1 MAQMA
6 SLLVV
11 ATVFVALWTL
21 NIYILQSERG
31 GLIHETKL
39 PMQELEPKLQG
50 GLIRE
55 GGRICGILWY
65 INLQFSPNFNTA
77 VLSGTL
83 TIGPKSTPWKVCTN
97 LPAKLS
103 QGSGKMTPYLCASPS
118 TGPPYPRSKSS
129 RYAITYLTTFQL
141 FPQRLLSHIPTPP
154 LVTLIQ
160 KLFSPHSSALM
171 PINFPF
177 LLM

>member
-21 NIYILQSERG
+21 NIYILQSERGG

-55 GGRICGILWY
+55 GGRICGIL
-65 INLQFSPNFNTA
+65 
-77 VLSGTL
+77 
-83 TIGPKSTPWKVCTN
+83 
-97 LPAKLS
+97 
-103 QGSGKMTPYLCASPS
+103 
-118 TGPPYPRSKSS
+118 
-129 RYAITYLTTFQL
+129 RYMFLIDFTCMYACMYVI
-141 FPQRLLSHIPTPP
+141 LLS
-154 LVTLIQ
+154 
-160 KLFSPHSSALM
+160 SPK
-171 PINFPF
+171 
-177 LLM
+177 

>member
-55 GGRICGILWY
+55 GGRICGILRY
-65 INLQFSPNFNTA
+65 KKKTSKTIVYQFHLYKCR
-77 VLSGTL
+77 V
-83 TIGPKSTPWKVCTN
+83 
-97 LPAKLS
+97 
-103 QGSGKMTPYLCASPS
+103 
-118 TGPPYPRSKSS
+118 R
-129 RYAITYLTTFQL
+129 
-141 FPQRLLSHIPTPP
+141 
-154 LVTLIQ
+154 
-160 KLFSPHSSALM
+160 
-171 PINFPF
+171 
-177 LLM
+177 

>member
-55 GGRICGILWY
+55 GGRICWIL
-65 INLQFSPNFNTA
+65 
-77 VLSGTL
+77 
-83 TIGPKSTPWKVCTN
+83 
-97 LPAKLS
+97 
-103 QGSGKMTPYLCASPS
+103 
-118 TGPPYPRSKSS
+118 
-129 RYAITYLTTFQL
+129 RYV
-141 FPQRLLSHIPTPP
+141 H
-154 LVTLIQ
+154 
-160 KLFSPHSSALM
+160 
-171 PINFPF
+171 
-177 LLM
+177 